1 MKMLQSED
9 VAHCIMTILTAPPH
23 VEIGDILLRS
33 SDQMA

>member
-1 MKMLQSED
+1 MLEPED
-9 VAHCIMTILTAPPH
+9 VAQCIMTILTAPPH